1 MFFIFSKAL
10 LFLISP
16 FTWFIISLLVFF
28 FHKKD
33 LIRKRAKWTAILV
46 FIFFSNTVIFSEFCR
61 LWEIPGTKIATVSN
75 YDAGIVLT
83 GMAEYNNDL
92 DVLSIRRGGDRIWQ
106 ALTLFHKGKI
116 KKIIITGDSG
126 YVTERGLHEAKQLKE
141 VLVSWG
147 IPQSAI
153 ITEEI
158 SRNTHENAV
167 ETKKMLDRSYP
178 HLKDFLLI
186 TSGTHMRRAKGCFEK
201 VNLKCETFSTDLYT
215 GPKQAYY
222 WDQYFVPNLSTFENW
237 NTLFKEWIGY
247 LTYVLVG
254 YI

>member
-1 MFFIFSKAL
+1 
-10 LFLISP
+10 
-16 FTWFIISLLVFF
+16 
-28 FHKKD
+28 
-33 LIRKRAKWTAILV
+33 
-46 FIFFSNTVIFSEFCR
+46 
-61 LWEIPGTKIATVSN
+61 
-75 YDAGIVLT
+75 
-83 GMAEYNNDL
+83 
-92 DVLSIRRGGDRIWQ
+92 LSIRRGGDRIWQ

-116 KKIIITGDSG
+116 KKLIITGDSG
-126 YVTERGLHEAKQLKE
+126 YVTKRGLHEAKQLKE